1 MRRQAQGD
9 VVVVVVGWCE
19 VETFGE
25 EENIIIIFL
34 IQKPLLRSFIIFY
47 IFFFHSYSFHSF
59 LIQNNSPQRFER
71 RTNRGIHV
79 ISLCY
84 AHDDMQMNGMAIIN
98 NAEHH
103 PTRNSEVSRISR
115 SPCSAR
121 TYMGCLSRGWAF
133 IAKIYTQSLV
143 IISHISLTSR
153 NHVRL
158 KLTLNQRES
167 SSFCVECREEHT
179 SYVDICLTVSKF
191 DSNIDKSVFHSSICL
206 RLARH
211 GTGDSSDPRRGNIQ
225 SSHLHLYGLGIRNT
239 PSHSRRES
247 SINHWEI
254 QLSTVLKLSV
264 RPQEHGQ
271 QRLLGIRLA
280 THQVTRLITTQYNQS
295 DWNRVQIWKYLV
307 KSFTD
312 HFTSNP
318 QPHRQPH
325 LKQFTKVIE

>member
-1 MRRQAQGD
+1 MNEKKFHSVWLESEEYRVKRMTSPGRCRCC
-9 VVVVVVGWCE
+9 G
-19 VETFGE
+19 VEGFGG

-84 AHDDMQMNGMAIIN
+84 AHDDDMQMNGMAIIN
-98 NAEHH
+98 NDELH
-103 PTRNSEVSRISR
+103 PTRHSEVSRIGR
-115 SPCSAR
+115 RQCSVC

-167 SSFCVECREEHT
+167 SSFCVVECREEHT
-179 SYVDICLTVSKF
+179 CVDLPNCF
-191 DSNIDKSVFHSSICL
+191 
-206 RLARH
+206 
-211 GTGDSSDPRRGNIQ
+211 Q
-225 SSHLHLYGLGIRNT
+225 IRF
-239 PSHSRRES
+239 
-247 SINHWEI
+247 
-254 QLSTVLKLSV
+254 
-264 RPQEHGQ
+264 
-271 QRLLGIRLA
+271 
-280 THQVTRLITTQYNQS
+280 
-295 DWNRVQIWKYLV
+295 KY
-307 KSFTD
+307 
-312 HFTSNP
+312 
-318 QPHRQPH
+318 R
-325 LKQFTKVIE
+325 